1 MAGARVQSANK
12 KQRDRDRLSSH
23 RERFRRN
30 ENLVT
35 SSRVLVHYV
44 GTPRFLPT
52 MRTTTFVRTILYW

>member
-35 SSRVLVHYV
+35 SSRVRT
-44 GTPRFLPT
+44 GTLCR
-52 MRTTTFVRTILYW
+52 YS